1 MPFAGK
7 IAVVTG
13 AGSGIGEAVAIRLA
27 QEGAH
32 TVLVGRTLSK
42 LETVAGKIGG
52 TSATAY
58 AADVTSEKEVRQ
70 LAGFLRER
78 FGSIDILVNNA
89 GGSKHNKLLNISAA
103 EWEEVQAANLR
114 SVFLVTR
121 ELSELMHG
129 GTDRSIINIASISGI
144 KPGSLIAHYSAA
156 KAGVINLTRAFA
168 HELSPSGIRVNS
180 ISPGFIQTPLT
191 EAGLKNKKFAESIA
205 RHTALQRVG
214 QPQEVAGVVA
224 FLASVDA
231 SYITGADIVV
241 DGGWL
246 IQ

>member
-129 GTDRSIINIASISGI
+129 GTGRSIINIASISGI
-144 KPGSLIAHYSAA
+144 KPGALIAHYSAA

-168 HELSPSGIRVNS
+168 YELSTSGIRVNS

>member
-129 GTDRSIINIASISGI
+129 GTGRSIINIASISGI
-144 KPGSLIAHYSAA
+144 KPGALIAHYSAA

-168 HELSPSGIRVNS
+168 YELSTSGIRVNS

-191 EAGLKNKKFAESIA
+191 EAGLKNQKFAESIA

-224 FLASVDA
+224 FLASGDA